1 MRMGEQ
7 IRENLEHIKIECK
20 AYENERQDL
29 INKINEKQE
38 KENGMRERKRK
49 IREKYGKRT
58 NDEQIREI
66 NERDHNYNRE

>member
-1 MRMGEQ
+1 MRMGKQ

-29 INKINEKQE
+29 INKIDEKQE
-38 KENGMRERKRK
+38 KENGMRERERK

-66 NERDHNYNRE
+66 NERP

>member
-49 IREKYGKRT
+49 IRESMEK
-58 NDEQIREI
+58 EQMMSK
-66 NERDHNYNRE
+66 

>member
-66 NERDHNYNRE
+66 NERP

>member
-29 INKINEKQE
+29 INEINEK
-38 KENGMRERKRK
+38 
-49 IREKYGKRT
+49 
-58 NDEQIREI
+58 
-66 NERDHNYNRE
+66 